1 MGDQM
6 SQTKRFQILYKG
18 VLAEVHLTHVKAK
31 ARAFELAKEKGW
43 DVDFIQIKDL
53 LQSPT

>member
-1 MGDQM
+1 M

-53 LQSPT
+53 LQSPN